1 MNQKIIAVYTTDKEY
16 AKRIINALVA
26 KEYHKSDIIRYLTS
40 ATDIKVELKNGN
52 FYRWINPNSNTK
64 GIKFDISYIDIDT
77 CSLETIQTII
87 APCNLKGN
95 FEIISSGSDNYDLDS
110 FIDRLLKIRYLKGN
124 LESVQVFDMKY
135 LESNVSHISVQ
146 DEKVIFIT

>member
-1 MNQKIIAVYTTDKEY
+1 MNQEIAVYTTDKEY
-16 AKRIINALVA
+16 AKLIINALVA
-26 KEYHKSDIIRYLTS
+26 KEYHKSDIIRYHTS
-40 ATDIKVELKNGN
+40 ATDITVELKNDD

-135 LESNVSHISVQ
+135 LEFNVSHISVQ

>member
-1 MNQKIIAVYTTDKEY
+1 MNQEIAVYTTDKEY
-16 AKRIINALVA
+16 AKLIINALVA
-26 KEYHKSDIIRYLTS
+26 KKYHKSDIIRYRTS
-40 ATDIKVELKNGN
+40 VTDIAVELKNGD
-52 FYRWINPNSNTK
+52 FYRWVNPNSNMK
-64 GIKFDISYIDIDT
+64 GMKFDISYIDIDT
-77 CSLETIQTII
+77 CSLEVIQTII
-87 APCNLKGN
+87 TSCNLKGN
-95 FEIISSGSDNYDLDS
+95 FEIISSGNDSYDLDS

>member
-1 MNQKIIAVYTTDKEY
+1 MNQKIAVYTTDKEY
-16 AKRIINALVA
+16 AKLIINALIA
-26 KEYHKSDIIRYLTS
+26 KKYHKSDIIRYRIS
-40 ATDIKVELKNGN
+40 ATDIKVELKNGD
-52 FYRWINPNSNTK
+52 FYRWVNPNSNTK

-77 CSLETIQTII
+77 CSLDTIQTII
-87 APCNLKGN
+87 VPCNLKGN
-95 FEIISSGSDNYDLDS
+95 FEIISSGSNRYDLDS

-124 LESVQVFDMKY
+124 LETVQVFDMKY

>member
-95 FEIISSGSDNYDLDS
+95 FEIISSGSDNYNLDS

-124 LESVQVFDMKY
+124 LKSVQVFDMKY
-135 LESNVSHISVQ
+135 LESNVLYISVQ

>member
-1 MNQKIIAVYTTDKEY
+1 MSQKIAVYTTDKEY

-26 KEYHKSDIIRYLTS
+26 KEYHKSDIIRYLTR
-40 ATDIKVELKNGN
+40 ATDIKVELKNGD

-64 GIKFDISYIDIDT
+64 GMKFDISYIDIDT
-77 CSLETIQTII
+77 CSLDTIQTII
-87 APCNLKGN
+87 TPCNLKGN

-110 FIDRLLKIRYLKGN
+110 FIDRRLKIRYLKGN

-135 LESNVSHISVQ
+135 LESNISHISVQ

>member
-1 MNQKIIAVYTTDKEY
+1 MSKTIAVYTTDKEY

-135 LESNVSHISVQ
+135 LESNVLYISVQ

>member
-1 MNQKIIAVYTTDKEY
+1 MSQQIAVYTTDKEY

-95 FEIISSGSDNYDLDS
+95 FEIISSGSDSYDLDS

-135 LESNVSHISVQ
+135 LEFNISHISVQ

>member
-1 MNQKIIAVYTTDKEY
+1 MNQKIAVYTTDKEY

-26 KEYHKSDIIRYLTS
+26 KEYHKSDIIRYCTS
-40 ATDIKVELKNGN
+40 ATDITVELRNGD
-52 FYRWINPNSNTK
+52 FYRWVRPNSNAR
-64 GIKFDISYIDIDT
+64 GIKPDISYIDIDT
-77 CSLETIQTII
+77 CSLDTIQTII
-87 APCNLKGN
+87 TPCNLKGN
-95 FEIISSGSDNYDLDS
+95 LEIISSGSDSYDLDS

-135 LESNVSHISVQ
+135 LESNISHISVQ

>member
-1 MNQKIIAVYTTDKEY
+1 MSQKIAVYTTDKEY

-95 FEIISSGSDNYDLDS
+95 FEIISSGSDSYDLDS

-124 LESVQVFDMKY
+124 LKTVQIFDMKY
-135 LESNVSHISVQ
+135 LKSNIMSFSVENDSVVFIS
-146 DEKVIFIT
+146 

>member
-26 KEYHKSDIIRYLTS
+26 KEYHKSDIIRYCIS
-40 ATDIKVELKNGN
+40 ATDITVELRNGD
-52 FYRWINPNSNTK
+52 FYRWVRPNLNAR
-64 GIKFDISYIDIDT
+64 GIKPDISYIDIDT
-77 CSLETIQTII
+77 CSLDTIQTII
-87 APCNLKGN
+87 TPCNLKGN
-95 FEIISSGSDNYDLDS
+95 LEIISSGSDSYDLDS

-135 LESNVSHISVQ
+135 LESNISYISVQ
-146 DEKVIFIT
+146 NEKVIFIT

>member
-124 LESVQVFDMKY
+124 LKSVQVFDMKY
-135 LESNVSHISVQ
+135 LESNVLHISVQ

>member
-1 MNQKIIAVYTTDKEY
+1 MSKEIAVYTTDKEY
-16 AKRIINALVA
+16 AKLIINALIA
-26 KEYHKSDIIRYLTS
+26 KKYHKSDIIRYRTS
-40 ATDIKVELKNGN
+40 ATDITVELKNGD
-52 FYRWINPNSNTK
+52 FYRWVRPNSNAR
-64 GIKFDISYIDIDT
+64 GIKPDISYIDIDT

-95 FEIISSGSDNYDLDS
+95 FEIISSGSDRYDLDS

-124 LESVQVFDMKY
+124 LKSVQVFDMKY
-135 LESNVSHISVQ
+135 LEFNVLHISVQ

>member
-135 LESNVSHISVQ
+135 LESNVLYISVQ
-146 DEKVIFIT
+146 NEKVIFIT

>member
-1 MNQKIIAVYTTDKEY
+1 MNQEIAVYTTDKEY

-87 APCNLKGN
+87 TPCNLKGN
-95 FEIISSGSDNYDLDS
+95 FEIISSGSDSYDLDS

-135 LESNVSHISVQ
+135 LEFNISHISVQ